1 MVSSDQN
8 TGTTFNKSNSDDQRK
23 FFNNYFKTEINY
35 NASEVDAVIGYF
47 LKRGF
52 DKLAAINTS
61 SVILQQASIDEVP
74 VFELLDTLNGIDD
87 VQLNNVLAQILNQNR
102 QKTSMLGFRSKSE
115 QELFDQ
121 RNIIVWHGS
130 FCPREI

>member
-74 VFELLDTLNGIDD
+74 VFELLDTLNGIDN

>member
-47 LKRGF
+47 LKRDF

-121 RNIIVWHGS
+121 RNIIV
-130 FCPREI
+130 

>member
-52 DKLAAINTS
+52 DKLADINTS

-121 RNIIVWHGS
+121 RNIIV
-130 FCPREI
+130 

>member
-1 MVSSDQN
+1 
-8 TGTTFNKSNSDDQRK
+8 
-23 FFNNYFKTEINY
+23 
-35 NASEVDAVIGYF
+35 
-47 LKRGF
+47 
-52 DKLAAINTS
+52 
-61 SVILQQASIDEVP
+61 LQQASIDEVP

-121 RNIIVWHGS
+121 RNIIV
-130 FCPREI
+130 